1 MALSL
6 LSKPLKDAIMIH
18 FEAFVNVVPG
28 KRNYIVISE
37 IIEGRV
43 HVNNL
48 VVDWSGTPE
57 IEDYFDANAVDLLAV
72 GESCRLSDS
81 NAVVVR
87 IA

>member
-1 MALSL
+1 
-6 LSKPLKDAIMIH
+6 MIH
-18 FEAFVNVVPG
+18 FETLVNVEPW

-37 IIEGRV
+37 IIDGRV
-43 HVNNL
+43 HINNL
-48 VVDWSGTPE
+48 IVDWSGTPE